1 MDTRPTT
8 AHHDALTG
16 ITEIREMTEA
26 EYAQHL
32 ADIDRIAEEG
42 TDETPSPA

>member
-8 AHHDALTG
+8 AFHDALTG
-16 ITEIREMTEA
+16 TTEIREMTEA

-32 ADIDRIAEEG
+32 ADIDDITEEP
-42 TDETPSPA
+42 TDETPSDS